1 LFLPYVSENVCY
13 VFFYNLKHLEIFVI
27 FGTQY
32 PDIYSFKQMYN
43 FPLHLS
49 CVATLPENTSA
60 TETVVLF
67 SSRWLD
73 VSEKITDDATN

>member
-1 LFLPYVSENVCY
+1 
-13 VFFYNLKHLEIFVI
+13 
-27 FGTQY
+27 
-32 PDIYSFKQMYN
+32 MYN